1 MNRTPTFRRFTP
13 LAALLLLAGAAP
25 LSAQRPAPMQA
36 GLLRVCAD
44 PDNMPFSD
52 STGAGLENKIA
63 ELMARTWN
71 SRLEYVWWAAPR
83 GMMRMLNGFYCDVT
97 IQMPVLS
104 DMAGVTR
111 PYFRTSYVMVQR
123 KDAAHQVTGL
133 DDPALKKMKIGV
145 HLFAADGENTPPAM
159 ALSSHGVVGNL
170 VGFSTT
176 YVGGMNKPED
186 IVRAVEDRTIDM
198 AFVWGP
204 IAGYYA
210 KQIGADLVLT
220 PVGDDSVSHIPF
232 VYSMGM
238 ATRRRER
245 ELKDSLEKFITSKSG
260 EIQGLLQQYGIPLLP
275 LAADSSGKSAPG
287 GSR

>member
-1 MNRTPTFRRFTP
+1 VKRFPVARTIPALT
-13 LAALLLLAGAAP
+13 ALLLMAGAATA
-25 LSAQRPAPMQA
+25 SAQRPAPMQA
-36 GLLRVCAD
+36 GILRVCAD

-52 STGAGLENKIA
+52 STGAGLENKVA
-63 ELMARTWN
+63 ELMAKTWN
-71 SRLEYVWWAAPR
+71 SKLEYVWWAAPR

-123 KDAAHQVTGL
+123 KDAPHQVTGL

-186 IVRAVEDRTIDM
+186 IVRAVEDKTIDM

-220 PVGDDSVSHIPF
+220 AVADDSVSHIPF

-245 ELKDSLEKFITSKSG
+245 QFKDSLEKFITSKAP
-260 EIQGLLQQYGIPLLP
+260 EIQALLQQYGIPLLP
-275 LAADSSGKSAPG
+275 LPADSATKAAPG
-287 GSR
+287 G